1 MMISRMDS
9 DPTAVGR
16 IPALQPL
23 SPASTVGEAAAHLRA
38 TGEGV
43 AVVMRGGRPVGLV
56 SAEPL
61 HEAVRS
67 GDSDALVQS
76 MMDYVA
82 VPVPPGPP
90 GLHPRRLGLAPR
102 HRTFLA
108 TPRSRSSRTLRRR
121 VAAGQP
127 SQFSGASMLIRWSR
141 TNTVSGVTA
150 LTSAARTSRMETIPT
165 TRC

>member
-76 MMDYVA
+76 MMDYIA
-82 VPVPPGPP
+82 VPIPADASGDRV
-90 GLHPRRLGLAPR
+90 LQAFNRAAWDWL
-102 HRTFLA
+102 
-108 TPRSRSSRTLRRR
+108 RSAGRSSRHHGR
-121 VAAGQP
+121 
-127 SQFSGASMLIRWSR
+127 SSH
-141 TNTVSGVTA
+141 
-150 LTSAARTSRMETIPT
+150 AR
-165 TRC
+165 